1 MSIFKKNDEN
11 FTITIP
17 NNENINISLVYN
29 RAFFG
34 LFDFDDYHV
43 NSFGKDVQI
52 VSDQLSYKERIDLD
66 ESDDDLRIA
75 TEILGREKLP
85 DGYSQLPLQFGGS
98 ILDSLENSLT
108 SAYDKY
114 SKFFTTSPKTETFA
128 EELVDPSIQNKEVR
142 VTFPK
147 RHFEVTPL
155 SALITAS
162 NTPSIFKFSSHF
174 DYHEIEQ
181 LAKDLIYQLKYFENE
196 GVGFQDITVDS
207 IFKIQDR
214 YLIIDS
220 QKLVM
225 FKGRSEH
232 SSMHKSVYNLIIT
245 LMGQTRNDSLY
256 IVPYTKLY
264 YMLHRLELEDV
275 FEWV

>member
-34 LFDFDDYHV
+34 LFDFEDYHV

-52 VSDQLSYKERIDLD
+52 ISDQLSYKERIDLD

-85 DGYSQLPLQFGGS
+85 DGYSQLPLQLGGS
-98 ILDSLENSLT
+98 ILDTLENSLT

-181 LAKDLIYQLKYFENE
+181 LTKDLIYQLKYFENE

-225 FKGRSEH
+225 FKGQSQRA
-232 SSMHKSVYNLIIT
+232 SMHKSVYNLIIT

-264 YMLHRLELEDV
+264 YMLHRLETDDI
-275 FEWV
+275 FEWI